1 MVAGATTRVLG
12 ETSMPMQICIR
23 YGGQLHCHYVPELT
37 IPVSWKPPGPGPVN
51 YPAFLSD
58 AIIWNAVQGLV
69 RNFGDNNVRQ
79 ALESGLSEG
88 LKAMQRHAGAD
99 VEIRASAT
107 HSAA

>member
-1 MVAGATTRVLG
+1 
-12 ETSMPMQICIR
+12 MPMQICIR
-23 YGGQLHCHYVPELT
+23 YGGELHCHNVPELM
-37 IPVSWKPPGPGPVN
+37 IPVSWKPGPGPIN

-58 AIIWNAVQGLV
+58 AMIWNAIQGLV
-69 RNFGDNNVRQ
+69 GNFGDNNVRQ

-99 VEIRASAT
+99 VEIRASTT

>member
-1 MVAGATTRVLG
+1 
-12 ETSMPMQICIR
+12 MPMQICIR

-37 IPVSWKPPGPGPVN
+37 IPVSWKPPGPGPIN

-58 AIIWNAVQGLV
+58 AMIWNAIQGLV
-69 RNFGDNNVRQ
+69 GNFGDNNVRQ

>member
-1 MVAGATTRVLG
+1 
-12 ETSMPMQICIR
+12 MPMQICIK
-23 YGGQLHCHYVPELT
+23 YGGQLHCHFVPELMV
-37 IPVSWKPPGPGPVN
+37 PVSWKPPGIGPIN

-58 AIIWNAVQGLV
+58 AMIWNAIQGLV

-99 VEIRASAT
+99 VEIRTTDS